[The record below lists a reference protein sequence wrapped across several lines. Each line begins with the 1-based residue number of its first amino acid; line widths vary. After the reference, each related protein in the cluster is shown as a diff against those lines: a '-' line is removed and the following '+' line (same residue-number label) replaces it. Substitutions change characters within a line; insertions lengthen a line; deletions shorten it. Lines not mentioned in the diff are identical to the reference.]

1 MQHEEF
7 RIFSVS
13 HKDVQKKYTCVVCYS
28 LKARFVSGASI
39 GLLYAFHIVKLWF
52 FTIQDANMPRKLAL
66 SLVFTVLLA
75 SGAQAQGLSP
85 VEQRISDEVK
95 AWQPEAIKLLEQ
107 SARINSGTYNLP
119 GVRAVGE
126 VYRKELDALG
136 FKTAWI
142 DMPPDMKRAGH
153 LVANRSGPQGKVKGK
168 RLLLLGHL
176 DTVFEPDAPA
186 PLWERESETSAR
198 GQGVGD
204 MKGGNVVVIA
214 ALRALHRAGAL
225 DNTTITIVF
234 TGDEEEAGHPRE
246 VSRRD
251 MIELARR
258 SDVALSFEGAITG
271 PDGQAMATVGRRATA
286 SFDLDVKGRQGHS
299 QGVFGNAGF
308 GAVYEAARIL
318 DGFRQQVVEPGLTFN
333 PGVILGGTDVSFDEA
348 NVKGVAAGKTNVI
361 ANTVTVR
368 SDLRYL
374 DYAQRDRAQARMR
387 EIVAQSLP
395 GASASIT
402 FRDSYPPMAVTP
414 GNLKL
419 LELYSQASN
428 DAGLGTVGAVPPTAR
443 GAGDIQ
449 FVAPLI
455 DSLDGLGA
463 SGGAAHSPNERV
475 DLTSLE
481 RSAIRAALLMY
492 RLTR

>member
-1 MQHEEF
+1 
-7 RIFSVS
+7 
-13 HKDVQKKYTCVVCYS
+13 
-28 LKARFVSGASI
+28 
-39 GLLYAFHIVKLWF
+39 
-52 FTIQDANMPRKLAL
+52 MPRKLARP
-66 SLVFTVLLA
+66 LVLTALLA
-75 SGAQAQGLSP
+75 AGAQAQGLSA
-85 VEQRISDEVK
+85 VEQRITDEVR
-95 AWQPEAIKLLEQ
+95 AWQPEAINLLER
-107 SARINSGTYNLP
+107 SARINSGTLNLA
-119 GVRAVGE
+119 GVRATGDVF
-126 VYRKELDALG
+126 RKELEALG
-136 FKTAWI
+136 FKTVWI
-142 DMPPDMKRAGH
+142 DMPREMNRAGH

-176 DTVFEPDAPA
+176 DTVFEADAPG
-186 PLWERESETSAR
+186 PLWERDSATTAR

-225 DNTTITIVF
+225 DNTSITVVF

-246 VSRRD
+246 ISRRD
-251 MIELARR
+251 MIELAKR
-258 SDVALSFEGAITG
+258 SDVALSFEGAVTG

-286 SFDLDVKGRQGHS
+286 SFDLDVTGRQGHS
-299 QGVFGNAGF
+299 QGVFGNAGY

-318 DGFRQQVVEPGLTFN
+318 DGFRQHVVEPGLTFN
-333 PGVILGGTDVSFDEA
+333 PGVILGGTDVAYDEA
-348 NVKGVAAGKTNVI
+348 NAKGTAAGKTNVI
-361 ANTVTVR
+361 ANKVVVR
-368 SDLRYL
+368 GDLRYL
-374 DYAQRDRAQARMR
+374 DYAQRDRAQTRMR

-395 GASASIT
+395 GAGASIT

-419 LELYSQASN
+419 LALYSQASS
-428 DAGLGTVGAVPPTAR
+428 DAGLGPVGTVPPTAR
-443 GAGDIQ
+443 GAGDVQ

>member
-1 MQHEEF
+1 VH
-7 RIFSVS
+7 
-13 HKDVQKKYTCVVCYS
+13 
-28 LKARFVSGASI
+28 L
-39 GLLYAFHIVKLWF
+39 
-52 FTIQDANMPRKLAL
+52 TIQDADMPRKLAF
-66 SLVFTVLLA
+66 SLVLTALLSA
-75 SGAQAQGLSP
+75 GAQAQGLSP
-85 VEQRISDEVK
+85 AEQRITDEVK
-95 AWQPEAIKLLEQ
+95 AWQLDAIKLLEQ
-107 SARINSGTYNLP
+107 SARINSGTYNLA

-126 VYRKELDALG
+126 VYRKELEALG

-142 DMPPDMKRAGH
+142 DMPGDMKRAGH
-153 LVANRSGPQGKVKGK
+153 LVANRSGKQGK

-204 MKGGNVVVIA
+204 MKGGNVVAIA

-225 DNTTITIVF
+225 DNTTITIVL

-246 VSRRD
+246 ISRRD
-251 MIELARR
+251 MIELAKR

-286 SFDLDVKGRQGHS
+286 AFDLDVKGRQGHS
-299 QGVFGNAGF
+299 QGVFGTAGF
-308 GAVYEAARIL
+308 GAVYETARIL
-318 DGFRQQVVEPGLTFN
+318 DGFRRQVVEPGLTFN

-395 GASASIT
+395 GTSATIS

-419 LELYSQASN
+419 LELYSQASM